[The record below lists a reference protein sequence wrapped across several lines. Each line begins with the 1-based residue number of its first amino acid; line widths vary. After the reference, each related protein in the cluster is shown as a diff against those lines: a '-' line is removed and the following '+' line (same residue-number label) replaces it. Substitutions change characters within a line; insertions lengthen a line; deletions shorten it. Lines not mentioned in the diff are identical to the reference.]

1 MRLFEGGTMEKVAGT
16 QYYSPV
22 STVGPANPV
31 ASNSAMER
39 SPMIRGHHSSI
50 NKAVEAHRQMVEQ
63 RQSRN
68 GRRDLSMMGNTS
80 SSDVVLAQQISGDG
94 DAMSNDSDYNSYENT
109 LIESPS
115 TQAKMASIQSFQST
129 EPERPVLGEPVPK
142 GSYLD
147 IEA

>member
-1 MRLFEGGTMEKVAGT
+1 MEKVAGL
-16 QYYSPV
+16 QFYS
-22 STVGPANPV
+22 S
-31 ASNSAMER
+31 ASIPSQQVTSASAPSIER
-39 SPMIRGHHSSI
+39 SPMVRGHHSSI
-50 NKAVEAHRQMVEQ
+50 SKAVDAHRQMVEQ

-68 GRRDLSMMGNTS
+68 VGRRDLSMNSTQPNAELF
-80 SSDVVLAQQISGDG
+80 LAQQIAEDG
-94 DAMSNDSDYNSYENT
+94 ATTSNDSSYDAFENT

-129 EPERPVLGEPVPK
+129 EPDRPVIGEPVPK

>member
-1 MRLFEGGTMEKVAGT
+1 MEKVAGI
-16 QYYSPV
+16 QYYS
-22 STVGPANPV
+22 TVNAGPINNV
-31 ASNSAMER
+31 AANSAMER

-50 NKAVEAHRQMVEQ
+50 SKAVEAHREMVEQ
-63 RQSRN
+63 RQSRHG
-68 GRRDLSMMGNTS
+68 GRRDMTMMSNAANT
-80 SSDVVLAQQISGDG
+80 DVFTAQQLASDG
-94 DAMSNDSDYNSYENT
+94 TSTVDDSEYNAYENT

-115 TQAKMASIQSFQST
+115 TQAKMASIQSFQTT

>member
-16 QYYSPV
+16 QYYSAV
-22 STVGPANPV
+22 STVGPTNPV

-50 NKAVEAHRQMVEQ
+50 SKAVDAHRQMVEQ
-63 RQSRN
+63 RSSRN
-68 GRRDLSMMGNTS
+68 GRRDLSMMANT
-80 SSDVVLAQQISGDG
+80 SDVVLAQQISGDG
-94 DAMSNDSDYNSYENT
+94 SSTSSDSDFNSYENT

-129 EPERPVLGEPVPK
+129 EPERPLLGEPVPK